1 MSLSPA
7 DTPQRPSEE
16 GSSPARPGRA
26 SAFGDHRQPR
36 LWAICFA
43 ILAFEIGGF
52 LVVFPWMEAWRLNH
66 FPAFYPPLFDIWDDP
81 YFRGAISG
89 LGVVN
94 ILVAAGQTFYL
105 LGRSKKT

>member
-7 DTPQRPSEE
+7 DTPQRPPEE
-16 GSSPARPGRA
+16 GNSPASPSYA
-26 SAFGDHRQPR
+26 PAFPDRRQSR

-66 FPAFYPPLFDIWDDP
+66 FPAFYPPLFGIWDDP

-94 ILVAAGQTFYL
+94 ILVAIRQTFYL
-105 LGRSKKT
+105 LRGSKTS

>member
-7 DTPQRPSEE
+7 DTPQRPPEE
-16 GSSPARPGRA
+16 GTSPASPDLPP
-26 SAFGDHRQPR
+26 AFGGHLHSR
-36 LWAICFA
+36 LWAVCFA

-66 FPAFYPPLFDIWDDP
+66 FPAFYPPLFGIWDDP

-94 ILVAAGQTFYL
+94 ILIAVWQTFFL
-105 LGRSKKT
+105 LRRSKTT

>member
-7 DTPQRPSEE
+7 DTPQRPPEE
-16 GSSPARPGRA
+16 GSSPARPVL
-26 SAFGDHRQPR
+26 SDHRQSR
-36 LWAICFA
+36 VWAICFA

-52 LVVFPWMEAWRLNH
+52 LVLFPWMEAWRLNH
-66 FPAFYPPLFDIWDDP
+66 FPAFYPPLFGIWDDP

-94 ILVAAGQTFYL
+94 ILVAAWQTFYL
-105 LGRSKKT
+105 LRSSKKT